1 MTDLL
6 GKTPGVLAY
15 PYGYASELSEVVL
28 HEMGIY
34 ATVTIEEK
42 INTIVKGLPQSLRQ
56 MGRFYMT
63 EDISAPELLSMLS
76 GGEE

>member
-1 MTDLL
+1 
-6 GKTPGVLAY
+6 
-15 PYGYASELSEVVL
+15 
-28 HEMGIY
+28 MGIY

-63 EDISAPELLSMLS
+63 EAISAPELLSMLS
-76 GGEE
+76 GGAE